1 MQQSLSTVFSV
12 LAPVTGKSFPA
23 SVIADAQRIADVMP
37 PVAKG
42 GFEFDLLA
50 PLTSVDVLQCF
61 DVEGGGMRALAT
73 YLPTS
78 RIAPGR
84 ALSCLEGLADTLSP
98 TAQGWRAKTASVWL
112 EVDAH
117 TFTPDCW
124 QPSVFLEFH
133 KDARLCQQ
141 DLIDALGA
149 LSLVDLDAKV
159 QVLRTIMANLE
170 GDAHVS
176 HLGAMLSRDDTP
188 LRINIKRLT
197 RGSFEGLLRALGLRV
212 SSAPIATIIDD
223 AYRTTLCLDVTDRPL
238 PRVGAEFR
246 FSAFPARE
254 RGWKSLT
261 ERAASRPLA
270 PDSWNAMESWQA
282 ELAPHD
288 MAGIW
293 PDTMILADLA
303 GGDDNGNGNGNG
315 DYLALE
321 AIPSHIKV
329 TVQGDRLVSAKGY
342 VGFQPTWRRFGAS
355 RDPARHLAPKA
366 AVVSRAHDQDD
377 ALRDAMNRGLRFLL
391 KERCQNGLWRDF
403 DFAQRYSDEWVTGY
417 VGTQVAAVGSPEA
430 LQAARGAWDQL
441 RHRRP
446 PGAGWGYQQSTPP
459 DADSTAWAL
468 TLARDLGQ
476 DTSDHV
482 SRGYSFLEAHRG
494 DNGGFKTYSDAELAR
509 LGHSLPDTQ
518 AHRAWRFEQIELTAS
533 AARAG
538 LDVAVTDL
546 LRVQQADGSWAGS
559 WMETSEYAT
568 GLATEAL
575 CGQDRLDAGDA
586 IDRAIHWAARHLP
599 AQHNSFKLAWLLRI
613 LASGPRADAAAHDL
627 DAAIERLLQTQQ
639 ANGSWPPGC
648 NMMVPLPSG
657 SNDQTRIESYLDC
670 HGTFTTS
677 TVVGTLALL
686 VSEGC

>member
-12 LAPVTGKSFPA
+12 LAPVIDTSFPA
-23 SVIADAQRIADVMP
+23 PVIADAKRIADVMP

-50 PLTSVDVLQCF
+50 PLTSMDVLQCF
-61 DVEGGGMRALAT
+61 DVEGGGMRALET
-73 YLPTS
+73 YLPAS

-84 ALSCLEGLADTLSP
+84 ALNCLEGLADGLSP

-112 EVDAH
+112 EVDAD
-117 TFTPDCW
+117 TFTPDRW

-133 KDARLCQQ
+133 KDARLCQE

-149 LSLVDLDAKV
+149 LSLVDLPAKV

-197 RGSFEGLLRALGLRV
+197 RRSFDALLRALDLQV
-212 SSAPIATIIDD
+212 SSAPIAEIIDD
-223 AYRTTLCLDVTDRPL
+223 AYRTAVCLDVTDRLL
-238 PRVGAEFR
+238 PRIGAEFR

-254 RGWKSLT
+254 QGWKSLT
-261 ERAASRPLA
+261 ERAAPRPLA
-270 PDSWNAMESWQA
+270 PDAWNAMESWQA

-288 MAGIW
+288 MAGTW

-303 GGDDNGNGNGNG
+303 GGDG

-329 TVQGDRLVSAKGY
+329 TVEGDRLASAKGY
-342 VGFQPTWRRFGAS
+342 VGFQPTWRTFGPPGD
-355 RDPARHLAPKA
+355 RAPQNA
-366 AVVSRAHDQDD
+366 AMPRAHDQSD

-403 DFAQRYSDEWVTGY
+403 DFAKRYSDEWVTGY

-430 LQAARGAWDQL
+430 LQAARAAWDQL
-441 RHRRP
+441 RRRRP

-509 LGHSLPDTQ
+509 LGQSLPDTQ
-518 AHRAWRFEQIELTAS
+518 AHRAWRDEQIELTAS

-538 LDVAVTDL
+538 LDIAVTDL
-546 LRVQQADGSWAGS
+546 LHVQQADGSWAGS

-575 CGQDRLDAGDA
+575 RRQDRLDAGHA
-586 IDRAIHWAARHLP
+586 VDRATHWAARHLP
-599 AQHNSFKLAWLLRI
+599 AQHNSFKLAWLVRI

-627 DAAIERLLQTQQ
+627 DTAIERLLQAQQ

-657 SNDQTRIESYLDC
+657 PNDQTRIESYLDC

-686 VSEGC
+686 VSEGG